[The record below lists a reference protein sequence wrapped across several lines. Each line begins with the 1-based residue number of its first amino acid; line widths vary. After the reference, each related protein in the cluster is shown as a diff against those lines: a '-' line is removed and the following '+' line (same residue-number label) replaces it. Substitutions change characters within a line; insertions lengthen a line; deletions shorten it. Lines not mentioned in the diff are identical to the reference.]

1 MSSSGATQVIE
12 NDQVDPQQRFDDL
25 ADGVVGQAAVE
36 GFDEVGG
43 GEVADLVPGVDCGG
57 PEPDQGV

>member
-1 MSSSGATQVIE
+1 MT
-12 NDQVDPQQRFDDL
+12 QQRFDDL

-43 GEVADLVPGVDCGG
+43 GEVADLAQTTSGEIRSESLARCWPY
-57 PEPDQGV
+57 QSRF